1 MTATPT
7 TATPTVLTEAL
18 RREGVADARTD
29 ALTIGMYATD
39 AGIYRVPPRA
49 VVFPR
54 HTDEIAATLAVA
66 RELGVPVTT
75 RGAGTSCAGNAVGPG
90 IVIDTARHLGRVLEV
105 DRDART
111 FRLRDHDGRGTVTIR
126 QALVESLTLPVVLP
140 QDAVDALMRD
150 AGHGANARITVDL
163 ERQVVTGADGTEYPF
178 QIDPHRRHNMLE
190 GLDDIGLTLGHVQS
204 IDSYETS
211 QRGTQPWLWA

>member
-1 MTATPT
+1 MRHMTATPT

-18 RREGVADARTD
+18 RREGVTDARTD

-54 HTDEIAATLAVA
+54 HTDEIAATLSVA

-90 IVIDTARHLGRVLEV
+90 IVIDTARHLGRVLDV
-105 DRDART
+105 DRDSATAPSRPARST
-111 FRLRDHDGRGTVTIR
+111 RRCR
-126 QALVESLTLPVVLP
+126 PVPARSGCASVP
-140 QDAVDALMRD
+140 TRAATAAAPS
-150 AGHGANARITVDL
+150 AG
-163 ERQVVTGADGTEYPF
+163 
-178 QIDPHRRHNMLE
+178 
-190 GLDDIGLTLGHVQS
+190 
-204 IDSYETS
+204 
-211 QRGTQPWLWA
+211 